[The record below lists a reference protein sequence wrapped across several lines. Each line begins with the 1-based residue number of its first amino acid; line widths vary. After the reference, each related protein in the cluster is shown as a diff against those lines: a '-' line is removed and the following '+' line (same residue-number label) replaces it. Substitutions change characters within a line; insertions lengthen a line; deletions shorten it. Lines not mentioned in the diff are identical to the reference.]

1 MIKNIGKFKQWT
13 GEKMGKSH
21 KTRMDEDFHAL
32 QAETEAK
39 RVALEKLH
47 ESSEAYLK
55 AISKRVEGDDKHKGL
70 AIESFG
76 ICMSAQSYTLR
87 EGSTYRE
94 ALLQMGDA
102 HQSIGAAQS
111 ELISRFGSSYI
122 ECLERAQAQM
132 KEYQALQKKLSSR
145 RLDYDAKLAKVQKAK
160 KEKPEWEE
168 EMQAAK
174 AKYEETREC
183 VLAIMTA
190 INESQ
195 DENVNSL
202 KAYYDAQL
210 AFARR
215 MVVVLEAIPEST
227 FVIPHNE
234 SRASP
239 YTDLQ
244 RRNCRDSSFESE
256 REHSIYSD
264 DQSSG
269 HSIPSTAGMQRQK
282 QQDSDLSRSTSH
294 TTYTAAHVRKNSID
308 VRKHVSVAVQGPP
321 APPPEVAGRS
331 RHQKQVKALYNF
343 EATAEGEL
351 SLRKGDIVRIIE
363 EIDEGWWEGEMVDP
377 HGVRH
382 EGMFPSNYVEVVA
395 HCAGPQ
401 QPHQALKSNSPE
413 PTRYMDEDE
422 AAYYERASETTNQ
435 YEDMAPAA
443 PELAAQVSVAK
454 RAPPPP
460 IRQAAAATAIPNAQP
475 SFAAGVQLQS
485 SPVLARATP
494 PPTRPASVISKPVG
508 SRVPPPPP
516 PARRTGADS
525 TRQSAIFSHAP
536 TPPSGS
542 PPSATNCIGSSPPG
556 PGPGAHGMGYIPK
569 DYFLNQAGAGE
580 STDVG
585 PCRECSCTEFT
596 ANVFKRES
604 CNNCF
609 HTHTSNRV
617 ARA

>member
-1 MIKNIGKFKQWT
+1 
-13 GEKMGKSH
+13 MGKSH

-76 ICMSAQSYTLR
+76 VCMSAQSYTLR
-87 EGSTYRE
+87 EGTTYRE

-102 HQSIGAAQS
+102 HQTIGAAQS
-111 ELISRFGSSYI
+111 ELITRFGSSYI

-132 KEYQALQKKLSSR
+132 KEYQALHKKLSSR

-168 EMQAAK
+168 EMQASK

-183 VLAIMTA
+183 VLAIMSA

-195 DENVNSL
+195 DENVSSL

-210 AFARR
+210 TFARR
-215 MVVVLEAIPEST
+215 MVEVLEAIPEST
-227 FVIPHNE
+227 FIVTPNE
-234 SRASP
+234 SRTSP

-256 REHSIYSD
+256 REHSIHSD

-269 HSIPSTAGMQRQK
+269 HSIPSTTSMHRQK
-282 QQDSDLSRSTSH
+282 QQDSELGRSASH
-294 TTYTAAHVRKNSID
+294 TTYTAAHVRKNSVG

-321 APPPEVAGRS
+321 APPPELPGRS

-343 EATAEGEL
+343 EATGEGEL

-363 EIDEGWWEGEMVDP
+363 EIDEGWWEGEMVDL

-382 EGMFPSNYVEVVA
+382 EGMFPSNYVEEVTHNA
-395 HCAGPQ
+395 NPQ
-401 QPHQALKSNSPE
+401 QPQQAVKSNSPE
-413 PTRYMDEDE
+413 PARYMDEDE
-422 AAYYERASETTNQ
+422 AAYYERASESTIQ

-443 PELAAQVSVAK
+443 AQVSAAK

-460 IRQAAAATAIPNAQP
+460 IRQAAAASVAPHAQT
-475 SFAAGVQLQS
+475 SFAAGIQLQS

-494 PPTRPASVISKPVG
+494 PPTRPASVITKPVG

-542 PPSATNCIGSSPPG
+542 PPNATSCSGSSPPG
-556 PGPGAHGMGYIPK
+556 PHGMGYIPK
-569 DYFLNQAGAGE
+569 DYFVQAGAGE

-585 PCRECSCTEFT
+585 PCRECSCTEFA

-609 HTHTSNRV
+609 HTHNSSRV
-617 ARA
+617 A

>member
-21 KTRMDEDFHAL
+21 RTRMDEDFHAL

-76 ICMSAQSYTLR
+76 ACMSAQSYTLR

-94 ALLQMGDA
+94 ALLQMGNA

-132 KEYQALQKKLSSR
+132 KEYQALHKKLSSR

-215 MVVVLEAIPEST
+215 MVEVLEAIPEST
-227 FVIPHNE
+227 FVVPPNE
-234 SRASP
+234 ARTSP
-239 YTDLQ
+239 YSDLQ
-244 RRNCRDSSFESE
+244 RRTCRDSSFESE
-256 REHSIYSD
+256 REHSVHSD

-269 HSIPSTAGMQRQK
+269 HSIPSTSGMHRQK
-282 QQDSDLSRSTSH
+282 QQDPELGRSTSH
-294 TTYTAAHVRKNSID
+294 TTFTAAHVRKNSVG

-321 APPPEVAGRS
+321 APPPELPGRS

-343 EATAEGEL
+343 DATGEGEL

-382 EGMFPSNYVEVVA
+382 EGMFPSNYVEEVA
-395 HCAGPQ
+395 HDSNPQ
-401 QPHQALKSNSPE
+401 QPQQTVKSHSPE
-413 PTRYMDEDE
+413 PARYMDEDE
-422 AAYYERASETTNQ
+422 AAYYERASESTIQ

-443 PELAAQVSVAK
+443 PEPAAQVSVAK

-460 IRQAAAATAIPNAQP
+460 IRQAAAAPTAPHAQS
-475 SFAAGVQLQS
+475 SFAAGIQLQS

-494 PPTRPASVISKPVG
+494 PPTRPASVISKPLG
-508 SRVPPPPP
+508 SRMPPPPP

-525 TRQSAIFSHAP
+525 TRQSAIFTQAP
-536 TPPSGS
+536 ILPSGS
-542 PPSATNCIGSSPPG
+542 PPSTTSFTGPSAG
-556 PGPGAHGMGYIPK
+556 PGPGAQGMGYIPK
-569 DYFLNQAGAGE
+569 DYFVSQAGAAE
-580 STDVG
+580 ATDVG

-609 HTHTSNRV
+609 HTHNSNRV

>member
-21 KTRMDEDFHAL
+21 KTRLDEDFHAL

-39 RVALEKLH
+39 RIALEKLH

-76 ICMSAQSYTLR
+76 MCMSAQSYTLR
-87 EGSTYRE
+87 EGSAYRE
-94 ALLQMGDA
+94 ALLQMGNA
-102 HQSIGAAQS
+102 HQTIGAAQS
-111 ELISRFGSSYI
+111 ELISRFSSSYI
-122 ECLERAQAQM
+122 ECLERSQAQM

-183 VLAIMTA
+183 VLAIMSA

-215 MVVVLEAIPEST
+215 MVEVLEAIPEST
-227 FVIPHNE
+227 FVVPPNE
-234 SRASP
+234 SRTSP
-239 YTDLQ
+239 YADAQ
-244 RRNCRDSSFESE
+244 RRNCREGSFESE
-256 REHSIYSD
+256 REYSIHSD

-269 HSIPSTAGMQRQK
+269 HSIPITAGMHRQK
-282 QQDSDLSRSTSH
+282 QQDSDLGRSASH
-294 TTYTAAHVRKNSID
+294 TTFTAAHVRKNSVG

-321 APPPEVAGRS
+321 APPPELPGRS
-331 RHQKQVKALYNF
+331 RQQKQVKALYNF
-343 EATAEGEL
+343 EATGEGEL

-363 EIDEGWWEGEMVDP
+363 EIDEGWWEGEIVDP

-382 EGMFPSNYVEVVA
+382 EGMFPSNYVEEVTQDVS
-395 HCAGPQ
+395 PQ
-401 QPHQALKSNSPE
+401 QPQQVVKSNSPE
-413 PTRYMDEDE
+413 PARYMDEDE
-422 AAYYERASETTNQ
+422 AAYYERASESPIQ

-443 PELAAQVSVAK
+443 PEPVAQVSVAK

-460 IRQAAAATAIPNAQP
+460 IRQAAAASVPPHAQT
-475 SFAAGVQLQS
+475 SFSAGVQLQS
-485 SPVLARATP
+485 SPVLSRATP
-494 PPTRPASVISKPVG
+494 PPTRPASVLCKPLG

-536 TPPSGS
+536 APPSGS
-542 PPSATNCIGSSPPG
+542 SPNATYCSGSSP

-569 DYFLNQAGAGE
+569 DYFVQAGAGE
-580 STDVG
+580 PVDVG
-585 PCRECSCTEFT
+585 PCRECSCTDFT

-609 HTHTSNRV
+609 HAHNSLPRV
-617 ARA
+617 GM